1 MHSVFERLSSVPM
14 YILRTKREKWLER
27 RVILLSVSVL
37 DSKTNVPSSTKK
49 MQNVFKKVS
58 DKKVPGWWLTNFK
71 VDLSG
76 LSLRANWALLNPRS
90 VHFSSSVFEK
100 AINRNR
106 NSNGAMLSDCL
117 KPNLKS
123 MDF

>member
-1 MHSVFERLSSVPM
+1 MVGKEGDTSF
-14 YILRTKREKWLER
+14 
-27 RVILLSVSVL
+27 SVSPRF
-37 DSKTNVPSSTKK
+37 KTNVPSSTKK